1 MGWSFRKSM
10 KMGPLHVNVS
20 RSGVSASVGV
30 RGARVGVGPRGTY
43 VSFGAGGFRYRRKLT
58 HTPPTGRVLEE
69 TSGNIQT
76 ASAAELADA
85 SPEWMISDSQL
96 RLKRTNLFKVYC
108 WSAGIFWFISWIQ
121 LPGGAAL
128 FLLVL
133 LAGLGFPLYQWNR
146 ERRTARV
153 IYDVDDPEIVERLAM
168 ANGAAQWLGHCHA
181 LWHIFHAVQTSD
193 WKKNAGAGTLIRR
206 TSTRCAVGP
215 LPCFELNVEAWSV
228 PVGPQQLLFLPD
240 RLLVWDGATLAALPY
255 ETIVAQASATRFIE
269 DGGAVPRDAQQVDT
283 TWRFVRRDGGPD
295 LRFNNNVQLPVM
307 RYGELELKSTSGLQ
321 IVLQTSTTEAA
332 EGAARAFMALTARA
346 RPTPPVQQS
355 TPAVRAAPNA
365 QAVATPQSLE
375 RQALDFAMSVATLLR
390 YLAGADRRIDSEE
403 VAFAERALA
412 QLIPP
417 SHPELA
423 RLSSTFRSLPT
434 DSSSIA
440 RATQVVVGAGPDYCR
455 WVGEALAGIVQADGK
470 VTPKEVER
478 LSELQTALGL

>member
-1 MGWSFRKSM
+1 MGWSFRKSIQ
-10 KMGPLHVNVS
+10 MGPLRVNVS
-20 RSGVSASVGV
+20 RSGVGASVGV

-43 VSFGAGGFRYRRKLT
+43 VSFAGGGFRYRRKLT
-58 HTPPTGRVLEE
+58 NTPNSGRVLEE
-69 TSGNIQT
+69 TSGAIHT

-85 SPEWMISDSQL
+85 SPEWMVSDSQL
-96 RLKRTNLFKVYC
+96 RLKRTNFFKVYC
-108 WSAGIFWFISWIQ
+108 WCAGIFLFICWVQ
-121 LPGGAAL
+121 LPGGATL
-128 FLLVL
+128 FLLLL

-206 TSTRCAVGP
+206 TATRCAVGA
-215 LPCFELNVEAWSV
+215 LPCFELNIEAWSV

-240 RLLVWDGATLAALPY
+240 RLLVWDGTTLAALPY
-255 ETIVAQASATRFIE
+255 ETIVAQTSATRFIE
-269 DGGAVPRDAQQVDT
+269 DGRGVPRDAQQVDT

-295 LRFNNNVQLPVM
+295 LRFNNNAKLPVM
-307 RYGELELKSTSGLQ
+307 RYGELELRSSSGLQ

-332 EGAARAFMALTARA
+332 EGAARAFLALAARA
-346 RPTPPVQQS
+346 RPARPVQQ
-355 TPAVRAAPNA
+355 AAPTASASQNP
-365 QAVATPQSLE
+365 QAVPSPQSLE
-375 RQALDFAMSVATLLR
+375 RQALDVATSVATLLR

-403 VAFAERALA
+403 IAFAERTLA

-440 RATQVVVGAGPDYCR
+440 RATQMVVGAGPDYCR
-455 WVGEALAGIVQADGK
+455 WVGDALAGIVRADGK

-478 LSELQTALGL
+478 LTELQAALGL